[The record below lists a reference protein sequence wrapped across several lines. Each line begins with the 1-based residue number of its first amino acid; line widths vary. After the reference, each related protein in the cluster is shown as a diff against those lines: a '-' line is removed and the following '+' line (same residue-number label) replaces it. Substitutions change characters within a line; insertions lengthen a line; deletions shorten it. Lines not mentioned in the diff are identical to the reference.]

1 MTPFRLRDDVMALLR
16 EYSYPLLLEEDWID
30 SPSTVERLKAHAL
43 PGEDFN
49 DTIIRILSWG
59 KVQ

>member
-1 MTPFRLRDDVMALLR
+1 MALLR

-30 SPSTVERLKAHAL
+30 SPSTIERLKAHAL